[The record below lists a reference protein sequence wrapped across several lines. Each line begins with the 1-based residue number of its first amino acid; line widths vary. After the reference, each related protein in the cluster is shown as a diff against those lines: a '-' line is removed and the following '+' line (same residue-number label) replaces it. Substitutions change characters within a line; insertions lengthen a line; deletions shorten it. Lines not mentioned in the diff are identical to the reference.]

1 MLLLPPTHL
10 DGLGGLSKEDR
21 MAKRSETELLL
32 VRSGRTDW
40 EDQGR
45 LQGHADLPLAES
57 GRAALVANLNHL
69 LGAVSGLSLT
79 TVVTAPDEASRETA
93 RLLAERTGAKVR
105 VNENLKALSLGLW
118 EGLPDEQLTER
129 YARSYKAWYED
140 PASANPPE
148 GEPFV
153 VGQVRILTALAR
165 VLEKAAGPIGIVLRP
180 LEYGLVRAV
189 IAGEP
194 TSKLWRLVEDG
205 PLTELVTV
213 DPASI
218 RGVLDQL
225 KAKA

>member
-1 MLLLPPTHL
+1 
-10 DGLGGLSKEDR
+10 
-21 MAKRSETELLL
+21 MAKRSEIELLL

-45 LQGHADLPLAES
+45 VQGHADLPLTES
-57 GRAALVANLNHL
+57 GRGALVANLNHL
-69 LGAVSGLSLT
+69 LGVSDGLALT
-79 TVVTAPDEASRETA
+79 AVVTAPDEASRETA

-105 VNENLKALSLGLW
+105 VSDNLGALNLGLW

-129 YARSYKAWYED
+129 YARSYRAWRED
-140 PASANPPE
+140 PASVNPPE
-148 GEPFV
+148 GEAFV
-153 VGQVRILTALAR
+153 VGQVRVLTALAR
-165 VLEKAAGPIGIVLRP
+165 SLEKATGPLGVVLRP

-205 PLTELVTV
+205 PLTERVTV

>member
-1 MLLLPPTHL
+1 
-10 DGLGGLSKEDR
+10 
-21 MAKRSETELLL
+21 MAKRSEIELLL

-45 LQGHADLPLAES
+45 LQGHADLPLAET
-57 GRAALVANLNHL
+57 GRATLVANLNHL
-69 LGAVSGLSLT
+69 LGASDGLSLA
-79 TVVTAPDEASRETA
+79 TVVSAPDEASRETA

-105 VNENLKALSLGLW
+105 VNDNLKALNLGLW

-129 YARSYKAWYED
+129 YARSFKAWHED

-153 VGQVRILTALAR
+153 AGQVRVLTALAR
-165 VLEKAAGPIGIVLRP
+165 VLEKAAGPVGVVLRP

-189 IAGEP
+189 LANQP
-194 TSKLWRLVEDG
+194 TSKIWRLVEDG
-205 PLTELVTV
+205 PLTERATV
-213 DPASI
+213 DPTSI

>member
-1 MLLLPPTHL
+1 
-10 DGLGGLSKEDR
+10 

-57 GRAALVANLNHL
+57 GRAALVASLTHL
-69 LGAVSGLSLT
+69 LGNGDGVELASVQ
-79 TVVTAPDEASRETA
+79 TAPDEASRETA
-93 RLLAERTGAKVR
+93 QMLGERTGSKIR
-105 VNENLKALSLGLW
+105 VNENLRALNLGLW

-129 YARSYKAWYED
+129 YARSYKAWRED

-153 VGQVRILTALAR
+153 AGQVRVLTALVR
-165 VLEKAAGPIGIVLRP
+165 VLDKASGPTGVVLRP
-180 LEYGLVRAV
+180 LEYGLVRAA
-189 IAGEP
+189 IAGQS
-194 TSKLWRLVEDG
+194 TSKIWGLVEDG

-213 DPASI
+213 DAASI